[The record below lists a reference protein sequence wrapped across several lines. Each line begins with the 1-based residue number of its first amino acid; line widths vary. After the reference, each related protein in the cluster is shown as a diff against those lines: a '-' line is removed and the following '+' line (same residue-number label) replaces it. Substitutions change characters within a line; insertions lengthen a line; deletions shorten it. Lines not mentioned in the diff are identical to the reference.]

1 MASTARGGNH
11 RNQGQSLQCTSRVE
25 SVLGEVHQNICSGSI
40 LQKTP
45 CLEQLKLEEAEIW
58 TRLWEGGGEDEE
70 LAGNEANLQLA
81 PSKNQGLLPTF
92 TEDTPPPW
100 PPPNR
105 HFLHPLLVPQG
116 SSLSVSKALF
126 VDVEAKARLYK
137 CTPHQDKQA
146 PVQRLS

>member
-1 MASTARGGNH
+1 MHKPSGVCLGGGASKHLFWIHPAEDTLFG
-11 RNQGQSLQCTSRVE
+11 T
-25 SVLGEVHQNICSGSI
+25 
-40 LQKTP
+40 
-45 CLEQLKLEEAEIW
+45 AEIRGSRNLDQ
-58 TRLWEGGGEDEE
+58 TLGGRGEDEE

>member
-1 MASTARGGNH
+1 MHKLSGVCLGGGASKHLFWIHPAEDTLFG
-11 RNQGQSLQCTSRVE
+11 T
-25 SVLGEVHQNICSGSI
+25 
-40 LQKTP
+40 
-45 CLEQLKLEEAEIW
+45 AEIRGSRNLDQ
-58 TRLWEGGGEDEE
+58 TLGGRGGEDEE

-126 VDVEAKARLYK
+126 VDVEAKARRYK